1 MILTA
6 SGNVGIG
13 TTSPTDMLDVAGT
26 IAAQQI
32 KVEASVPDYV
42 FEPSYHLQPL
52 SEVKQFVEEHHHLP
66 DIPSAA
72 EVKEKG
78 LNIGEMQAKLLGKVE
93 ELTLHMIQAEERN
106 NRLEQQNDGLQEQ
119 VKSLQERLEQV
130 AAANG
135 STANK

>member
-1 MILTA
+1 
-6 SGNVGIG
+6 VGIG

-72 EVKEKG
+72 EVKDKG

-106 NRLEQQNDGLQEQ
+106 NRLEERNDLLEKQ
-119 VKSLQERLEQV
+119 VQTLQERLAQL
-130 AAANG
+130 APAIG
-135 STANK
+135 STSNK